1 MDGQTQATTDYLSGF
16 QYLDGKLDFIPHSEG
31 YVKAVHTGETTEYHY
46 VYNYTDHLGNIRLS
60 YGRDPETDEVAILNE
75 NHYYPFGLK
84 HKGYVSEH
92 KIFNPIAGKGKVELV
107 PVRNYLDD
115 TYRYDFNAKE
125 HQPELG
131 LNWHDYHARNYDA
144 ALGRWMNVDP
154 LAEKYSSIA
163 PYVYVA
169 NNPVNAIDPDG
180 RLIIFIN
187 GFHFGD
193 GGRSEYWNGL
203 DTRLQKR
210 IGDKHARYYDGGLGG
225 IFGSKSNLS
234 AGVRR
239 RAGKRMAY
247 KQAAE
252 ILGSLDEGETIKIAT
267 HSMGGAYGKGFI
279 QGLRKYA
286 KKNDIDI
293 TDLIDFE
300 VDLAP
305 FQPGSQEA
313 QEGIPTTVI
322 AHEGDRVAGSNPV
335 PGADNN
341 VTRKGKKKSAK
352 EHSVDSFTQKEID
365 ELIPESKQTAVPKVN
380 IYEQKPKRK

>member
-1 MDGQTQATTDYLSGF
+1 
-16 QYLDGKLDFIPHSEG
+16 
-31 YVKAVHTGETTEYHY
+31 
-46 VYNYTDHLGNIRLS
+46 
-60 YGRDPETDEVAILNE
+60 
-75 NHYYPFGLK
+75 
-84 HKGYVSEH
+84 
-92 KIFNPIAGKGKVELV
+92 
-107 PVRNYLDD
+107 
-115 TYRYDFNAKE
+115 
-125 HQPELG
+125 
-131 LNWHDYHARNYDA
+131 
-144 ALGRWMNVDP
+144 MNVDP
-154 LAEKYSSIA
+154 LAEKYFSIS

-225 IFGSKSNLS
+225 IFGSKLNLN

-267 HSMGGAYGKGFI
+267 HSMGGAYGKRFI

-293 TDLIDFE
+293 TDLIEFE
-300 VDLAP
+300 IDLAP

-313 QEGIPTTVI
+313 QEGIPTTII
-322 AHEGDRVAGSNPV
+322 AHKGDRVAGSNPV

-341 VTRKGKKKSAK
+341 VTRKGKYKSVK
-352 EHSVDSFTQKEID
+352 EHLVDSFTKEEIRRFV
-365 ELIPESKQTAVPKVN
+365 PRSKQTAKPKEDKW
-380 IYEQKPKRK
+380 EQKPKIK